1 MGSMKNILTALLLS
15 ITILSF
21 GQSTMNIYQND
32 GTTVNLPI
40 NTVDSFNYV
49 TVPTLGIVLN
59 IFETGGG
66 VIPKLVT
73 NIDSTTFT
81 IPELPTLNT
90 LTVNVA
96 GTLATTGGNIIND
109 GGASIT
115 ARGIVWGTNS
125 NPSLSSNIGQTND
138 GIGVGIFNS
147 DLTGLTANTTY
158 YVKAYATNSVGT
170 AYGNELSFTTTT
182 PLAIGDSFQGGIIF
196 HLSGSGGLIAAT
208 GIYEDYG
215 SWGCWATEISGADG
229 TAIGTGPQNTIDIE
243 AGCFTSTSA
252 AAKCSNLNIDG
263 YSDWFL
269 PSKDELNLMYQNIGP
284 GNALGV
290 NLGAPGGFYSLPKVF
305 WSSSEDSA
313 YGAAAHIFNDTGGIQ
328 LGNAGKT
335 VNYYIRAV
343 RAF

>member
-49 TVPTLGIVLN
+49 TTPSPARVN
-59 IFETGGG
+59 IYETGGG
-66 VIPKLVT
+66 VIPILVT

-96 GTLATTGGNIIND
+96 GTLATSGGNITND

-115 ARGIVWGTNS
+115 ARGIVWGTNP
-125 NPSLSSNIGQTND
+125 NPSLSSSLGQTND

-196 HLSGSGGLIAAT
+196 HLFGSGGLIAADF
-208 GIYEDYG
+208 IYEDYAQ
-215 SWGCWATEISGADG
+215 WGCWATEISGADG
-229 TAIGTGPQNTIDIE
+229 TAIGTGAQNTIDIA
-243 AGCFTSTSA
+243 AGCFTSSA
-252 AAKCSNLNIDG
+252 ATKCLDLNIDG

-269 PSKDELNLMYQNIGP
+269 PSKDELNLIYQNIGP

-290 NLGAPGGFYSLPKVF
+290 NLGGFGNLPKVF
-305 WSSSEDSA
+305 WSSSESSA
-313 YGAAAHIFNDTGGIQ
+313 YSAAAHFFDNAGSNPIN
-328 LGNAGKT
+328 NAGKN
-335 VNYYIRAV
+335 VNNYIRCV
-343 RAF
+343 RDF